1 MQDFC
6 LNRDFFYNKFF
17 FVLTKFIILASSNF
31 NLILMDTLIKL
42 PTRRMMPG
50 ISSRP
55 VAFAPKPKTARA
67 SGDAFLLSLADEIEA
82 RGLPRPC
89 INRAEILAAI
99 EADDDTTFLIKMAE
113 LESIVLENLA
123 VVQTISKLQST
134 GKSDKRKAYSRETT
148 IKRLDE
154 ILPKFTILDLS
165 FSDIKAGFIH
175 LNSDIEDN
183 VHYVLSQKMKCN
195 AILTNNIKDFTFF
208 KDITVVEP
216 NLALLK
222 QKIQ

>member
-1 MQDFC
+1 MNTSKIIRIYVDTNVLINFC
-6 LNRDFFYNKFF
+6 TRQRNDVKALRYVFSKRRKE
-17 FVLTKFIILASSNF
+17 VLFTSS
-31 NLILMDTLIKL
+31 
-42 PTRRMMPG
+42 
-50 ISSRP
+50 
-55 VAFAPKPKTARA
+55 
-67 SGDAFLLSLADEIEA
+67 
-82 RGLPRPC
+82 
-89 INRAEILAAI
+89 
-99 EADDDTTFLIKMAE
+99 
-113 LESIVLENLA
+113 LA

-134 GKSDKRKAYSRETT
+134 GKSDKRKAFSRETT
-148 IKRLDE
+148 IKKLDE

-165 FSDIKAGFIH
+165 FSDIKTSFIH

-208 KDITVVEP
+208 KDITVIEP